1 MSVLADEAGTH
12 AGRDDVRVI
21 ATVLV
26 EHRWLT
32 TTALVLL
39 VVLGPAVGYWLTDR
53 PRLAG
58 AAALLS
64 LVPVAALTLVPTS
77 RDLAVGC
84 AVEWATPSLGAVEP
98 MANLVLF
105 VPPALFLGVALR
117 RPIAVLV
124 GASAVSALIELA
136 QAFLTG
142 LGRSCSTNDWLSNTL
157 GAALGAGLAVAA
169 LWLRSYVDRSRESSD
184 RATVDARV

>member
-1 MSVLADEAGTH
+1 MIT
-12 AGRDDVRVI
+12 
-21 ATVLV
+21 TVLV

-64 LVPVAALTLVPTS
+64 LVPVAALTLMPTS

-84 AVEWATPSLGAVEP
+84 AVEWAMPSLGAVEP

-105 VPPALFLGVALR
+105 VPPALLLGVALR

-169 LWLRSYVDRSRESSD
+169 LWLRSYVDRSGESSD
-184 RATVDARV
+184 RATVDAQA